1 MFDHL
6 VYLLEPKTKKIIVNG
21 RYYDMNKVLKKDQIL
36 TIPNFLSL
44 IRILLIPLI
53 IWLYCTDE
61 YRMISVAVI
70 ILSGLTDIADG
81 IIARKFHMVS
91 DFGKM
96 LDPIAD
102 KMTQGAILLCL
113 AIHNIWIL
121 ILTVL
126 FIIKEI
132 CMAVFGYI
140 ALRKNSVNSA
150 RWYGKA
156 NTVVLYVV
164 LVLLILFPG
173 MPEWIGRG
181 LICVSGG
188 MMILSLTLYARFYY
202 KILRKNPK

>member
-6 VYLLEPKTKKIIVNG
+6 VYLLEPETKKIIVNG
-21 RYYDMNKVLKKDQIL
+21 RYYAMNKILKKDQIL

-44 IRILLIPLI
+44 VRLLLIPLI
-53 IWLYCTDE
+53 IWLYCTAE

-113 AIHNIWIL
+113 AIHNIY
-121 ILTVL
+121 
-126 FIIKEI
+126 E
-132 CMAVFGYI
+132 
-140 ALRKNSVNSA
+140 RKKTE
-150 RWYGKA
+150 R
-156 NTVVLYVV
+156 
-164 LVLLILFPG
+164 
-173 MPEWIGRG
+173 
-181 LICVSGG
+181 
-188 MMILSLTLYARFYY
+188 
-202 KILRKNPK
+202 